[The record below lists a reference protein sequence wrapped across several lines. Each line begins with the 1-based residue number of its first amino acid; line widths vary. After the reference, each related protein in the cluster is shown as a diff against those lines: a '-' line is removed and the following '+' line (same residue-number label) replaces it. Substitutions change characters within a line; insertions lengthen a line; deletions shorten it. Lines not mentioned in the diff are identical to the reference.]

1 MSAKRIKMLLAWIII
16 VSSLVA
22 AGPTS
27 ALAQKSGGGVVG
39 EARLHPGTWGNQRAS
54 RSTRHA
60 RNYSRDIYRYSRD
73 ADRIE
78 PSVAKSESEELG
90 RNIAKAQKE
99 LPAARQEVGNDAA
112 ALAMLKSV
120 EQHLAAA
127 AEHHK
132 MLHEEC
138 CKEAV
143 DGSVCMK
150 HCSAILLELD
160 KAQAEQDALI
170 RALEMKSA
178 KSRGPSSP
186 KPQQR

>member
-1 MSAKRIKMLLAWIII
+1 MSIERTKFTLVGMAIISAVLA
-16 VSSLVA
+16 VGLNN
-22 AGPTS
+22 

-54 RSTRHA
+54 RSIGHA
-60 RNYSRDIYRYSRD
+60 RNYSQDIYRYSRD
-73 ADRIE
+73 AERVE
-78 PSVAKSESEELG
+78 PSVTKSESEELG
-90 RNIAKAQKE
+90 RNIAKAQKDMTV
-99 LPAARQEVGNDAA
+99 ARQEAGNDVA
-112 ALAMLKSV
+112 ALATLKSV

-138 CKEAV
+138 CKESV

-150 HCSAILLELD
+150 HCSEILLELD

-170 RALEMKSA
+170 RALEIKAA
-178 KSRGPSSP
+178 KPRGPSSP